1 MFEIHWVEC
10 YLVWHR
16 LRSVHLMLKMVK
28 VSDQMIHVI
37 FAVRVRA
44 TVGAKQIYRPRE
56 RKIEKECDK
65 STGTMRYTSDETS
78 IVAGQK

>member
-1 MFEIHWVEC
+1 MLSGVAQTSQ
-10 YLVWHR
+10 
-16 LRSVHLMLKMVK
+16 RSFDAENVK

-37 FAVRVRA
+37 SAVRVRA